1 MTKKEK
7 VKKLWVMSLILIM
20 SIISGSSFVSAF
32 GIGSAY
38 YKENPLEISAGETK
52 EIIFNLQN
60 GPGPEDITARASIT
74 KGSEIMTIDSN
85 DIFVPV
91 GGSVDVKASVNIPI
105 DAKIGDIYPVEIA
118 FITVTKAGA
127 GTFGFGSSVERSFN
141 VVIVPTAEER
151 ARLAEQ
157 KPISSWI
164 IYLIIG
170 IVIIILIILAIL
182 FRLKKKKR

>member
-1 MTKKEK
+1 MVKKEAIE
-7 VKKLWVMSLILIM
+7 KLGIVSLILII
-20 SIISGSSFVSAF
+20 SIILESSFVSAF

-60 GPGPEDITARASIT
+60 GPGPEDITTRASIT
-74 KGSEIMTIDSN
+74 KGSEIITIDSG

-91 GGSVDVKASVNIPI
+91 GGSVDVKASVNIPN
-105 DAKIGDIYPVEIA
+105 DAKIGDIYPVEVA

-127 GTFGFGSSVERSFN
+127 GTFGFGSSVGRSFN
-141 VVIVPTAEER
+141 IIIVPTAEER
-151 ARLAEQ
+151 AKLAEQ

-182 FRLKKKKR
+182 FRLKKKK

>member
-1 MTKKEK
+1 MAKKEK
-7 VKKLWVMSLILIM
+7 LEKLWAMSLILII
-20 SIISGSSFVSAF
+20 SIILGSSFVSAF

-60 GPGPEDITARASIT
+60 GPGPENITARASIS
-74 KGSEIMTIDSN
+74 KGSEIITIDSS
-85 DIFVPV
+85 DIFVPI
-91 GGSVDVKASVNIPI
+91 GGSVDVIAKVTIPY
-105 DAKIGDIYPVEIA
+105 DAKIGDIYPVEVA

-127 GTFGFGSSVERSFN
+127 GTFGFGSSVGRSFN
-141 VVIVPTAEER
+141 VIIAPTAEER
-151 ARLAEQ
+151 AKLAEE

-182 FRLKKKKR
+182 FRLKKKK